1 MKIVLFIPLVV
12 LFFGCHEIN
21 QMVETTT
28 ALSQTKK
35 EEKSFH
41 TNLQRFEEEF
51 QNIKNKE
58 DRNKLI
64 DQLITAS
71 NMECNAYQYNMT
83 QEDESKTD
91 SVYTYMFKTVG
102 KYIGWDI
109 AKDAIDA
116 VSALSD
122 AGQERSNQEKYTQ
135 ALKPN
140 IIKAIQ
146 ISRKKYLQKILEHK
160 KLDLQAY
167 PPSKVKED
175 LHNYD
180 KRCSTYY
187 GLMEITNALE
197 KQNDEAS
204 SINVDEVKTKI
215 KEVTEEVKTELKDI
229 NNTQI
234 NQ

>member
-1 MKIVLFIPLVV
+1 MKIVLFIPLIV
-12 LFFGCHEIN
+12 LLFGCHEID
-21 QMVETTT
+21 QMVETA
-28 ALSQTKK
+28 ALTQTKK
-35 EEKSFH
+35 ETSFH

-51 QNIKNKE
+51 KNIKDKE
-58 DRNKLI
+58 ERNKLI

-71 NMECNAYQYNMT
+71 NMECNTYQYNMT

-91 SVYTYMFKTVG
+91 GVYTYMFKTVG

-122 AGQERSNQEKYTQ
+122 AGQEKSNQEKYTQ

-160 KLDLQAY
+160 KLDMQAY
-167 PPSKVKED
+167 PLSKVKED
-175 LHNYD
+175 LNNYD

-197 KQNDEAS
+197 KQNDEAR

-215 KEVTEEVKTELKDI
+215 KEVTQEVKTELKES
-229 NNTQI
+229 NTTQTE
-234 NQ
+234 Q